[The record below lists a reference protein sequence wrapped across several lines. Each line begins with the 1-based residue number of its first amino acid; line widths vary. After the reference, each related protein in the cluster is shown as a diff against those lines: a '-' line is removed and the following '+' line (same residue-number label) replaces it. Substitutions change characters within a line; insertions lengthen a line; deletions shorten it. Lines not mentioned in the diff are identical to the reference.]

1 MKLHNVMEDKVMD
14 IANRLIKNEQEFCTC
29 PRCKLD
35 VMALALNELPPKY
48 VVSEKGELYGRAN
61 LMTNQSDADI
71 IKEITKAI
79 EIVKTSPLHD

>member
-1 MKLHNVMEDKVMD
+1 MKLHSVMEDKVMD
-14 IANRLIKNEQEFCTC
+14 IANRLIKNEQEFCAC
-29 PRCKLD
+29 PRCKFD

-71 IKEITKAI
+71 IKEVTKAI
-79 EIVKTSPLHD
+79 KIVKTSPLHD